1 MLRPTVDEYQRRLR
15 ESQLRGERPRA
26 LTGEESV
33 QLICEVG
40 RTTPVTI
47 ILDALDECDS
57 RQRIL
62 LISALHEISSSC
74 RDAVKI
80 FVSSREGQ
88 EIAAHFNHGKSLNIT
103 AESNR
108 EDLERYVDRQVGQF
122 LNRWSFT
129 HNETVETLL
138 PLWNEITHSLVSG
151 AQGM

>member
-1 MLRPTVDEYQRRLR
+1 MLRATVDEYQRRLR

-26 LTGEESV
+26 LTADESV

-47 ILDALDECDS
+47 VLDALDECDS
-57 RQRIL
+57 QQRGL

-74 RDAVKI
+74 RDVVKI

-88 EIAAHFNHGKSLNIT
+88 DIAAHFKNGKSLNIT

-108 EDLERYVDRQVGQF
+108 EDLKQYVDRQVGQF
-122 LNRWSFT
+122 LKRWSFT
-129 HNETVETLL
+129 HEETEEALL
-138 PLWNEITHSLVSG
+138 PLQNEITHTLISG